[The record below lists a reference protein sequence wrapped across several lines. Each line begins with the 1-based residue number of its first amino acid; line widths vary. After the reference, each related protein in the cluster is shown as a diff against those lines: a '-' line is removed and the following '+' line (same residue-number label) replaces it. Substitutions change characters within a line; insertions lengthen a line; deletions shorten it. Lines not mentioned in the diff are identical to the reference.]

1 MRLALR
7 NRLEQSLGA
16 SITSIQP
23 LAGGCLSSC
32 VRLRLGKTLGANK
45 KAARDGVPEVARDV
59 VVKFG
64 AGHFLLEARMLAE
77 LADALSS
84 FQADIST
91 ELGNN
96 EPSSSSSSSPSLS
109 HSSPFCHIPRVYH
122 ADADMLA
129 MEWIEQE
136 RGASGSPKH
145 YQSGHYQ
152 SGKNYEN
159 ASYQAGCLLARLHAC
174 SSDSF
179 GYDYDTPLG
188 DLLQDNR
195 RCGSW
200 TQFYR
205 ERRLLPLAAKCL
217 AAGELDEDLHKSLLR
232 FTEKLDTLL
241 VDRQSLRPSLL
252 HGDLWGGNMLFGKVS
267 LRALLD
273 PALYYGDGQV
283 DLAMLRLFPCCS
295 ESFFDGYRATSDDSL
310 DRASESL
317 YQEIYSIYPLL
328 VHCLFFGRR
337 YQSPLARVLH
347 RYL

>member
-1 MRLALR
+1 
-7 NRLEQSLGA
+7 
-16 SITSIQP
+16 
-23 LAGGCLSSC
+23 
-32 VRLRLGKTLGANK
+32 
-45 KAARDGVPEVARDV
+45 
-59 VVKFG
+59 
-64 AGHFLLEARMLAE
+64 MLTE

-84 FQADIST
+84 FQADVST

-96 EPSSSSSSSPSLS
+96 DRPSPSSCPRPSSPL
-109 HSSPFCHIPRVYH
+109 CRIPRVYH

-129 MEWIEQE
+129 MEWIEHE
-136 RGASGSPKH
+136 RGVSVSPEH
-145 YQSGHYQ
+145 YQ
-152 SGKNYEN
+152 N
-159 ASYQAGCLLARLHAC
+159 ANYQAGCLLARLHAC

-188 DLLQDNR
+188 ELLQDNR

-200 TQFYR
+200 PQFYR

-295 ESFFDGYRATSDDSL
+295 ESFFDGYRATSGSPL

-317 YQEIYSIYPLL
+317 YQDIYSIYPLL

-337 YQSPLARVLH
+337 YQAPLARVLH